1 MPISLKCIVLNR
13 KTEQAI
19 KLLQQ
24 NLSIIH
30 FCIIQLNWSYEIHEI
45 CDYEQCTA
53 FKILIKGYL

>member
-45 CDYEQCTA
+45 CDYVQCTA

>member
-45 CDYEQCTA
+45 CDYVQCTA
-53 FKILIKGYL
+53 FKILIKGYI

>member
-30 FCIIQLNWSYEIHEI
+30 FCIIQLNRSYEIHEI
-45 CDYEQCTA
+45 CDYVQCTA

>member
-45 CDYEQCTA
+45 CDYVQCTA
-53 FKILIKGYL
+53 FEILIKGYL

>member
-30 FCIIQLNWSYEIHEI
+30 FCIFQLNWSYEIHEI
-45 CDYEQCTA
+45 CDYVQCTA